1 MRALA
6 AFIRRTIRT
15 VKRLVR
21 DGRIPK
27 PVRWAAAVGLLPIP
41 GPIDELVLLVVA
53 AVLWLFWRDLLVE
66 AWRQSDDDA
75 DD

>member
-1 MRALA
+1 MRALGV
-6 AFIRRTIRT
+6 FLRRTIRT
-15 VKRLVR
+15 VKRLAG

-41 GPIDELVLLVVA
+41 GPVDELVLFVVA
-53 AVLWLFWRDLLVE
+53 AALWFFWRDLLVE
-66 AWRQSDDDA
+66 AWRQSDEA